1 MGTAVALEN
10 QMVQV
15 KVRGDAE
22 DYLTPKDRAVRIRY
36 TLAAKGEHTTR
47 SVRVLALEP
56 IGNVLALGRDP
67 REREEF
73 TANFNVTW
81 EPPYVF

>member
-1 MGTAVALEN
+1 
-10 QMVQV
+10 VQV

-22 DYLTPKDRAVRIRY
+22 DYTTPKDRAIRIRY

-47 SVRVLALEP
+47 SVRVLNIEP
-56 IGNVLALGRDP
+56 IGVVLHLGRDG

-73 TANFNVTW
+73 TANFNITW
-81 EPPYVF
+81 EPPYGY